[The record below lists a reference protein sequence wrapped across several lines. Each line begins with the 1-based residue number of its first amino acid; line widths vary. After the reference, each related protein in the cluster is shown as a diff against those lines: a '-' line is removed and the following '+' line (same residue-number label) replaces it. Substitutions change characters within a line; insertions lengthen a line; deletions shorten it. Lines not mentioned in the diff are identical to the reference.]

1 MIPGTLAVLIFM
13 LTLPPLFAACTPQR
27 ETVKSDVGSWD
38 PETGLGNH
46 RAVVRV
52 EVPPAAK
59 AAPKAKGRGPVKPA
73 AVTTPAVPSAVRVR
87 IPWRRRDSEPEKKA
101 VIVIDAAFGRTDPQ
115 RHASANDA

>member
-59 AAPKAKGRGPVKPA
+59 AAPKAEGAACVKAGGGHHARRAISRPGPYPLA
-73 AVTTPAVPSAVRVR
+73 APRLRS
-87 IPWRRRDSEPEKKA
+87 WKKSRHRYRCR
-101 VIVIDAAFGRTDPQ
+101 FGRTDPQ
-115 RHASANDA
+115 RHASGK